1 MNSVKFASA
10 IINKRGLTLCL
21 LLFWAAANSSFLTLH
36 SSLFLH
42 AQSQQGMASYYAKS
56 WTGRRTANGDRLHHD
71 SLTCAHLKYPFGTR
85 LKVTNPA
92 NGKSVIVR
100 VNDRGPYHKK
110 RIIDLSW
117 GAAKAL
123 GILSRGVAMVV
134 VERVPDDIVIPL
146 KPDDNDRIDI
156 PSLELEEID
165 NDSITPVWSITK
177 PSPDERLMRDSV
189 TIRKP

>member
-1 MNSVKFASA
+1 MKKKTLPLPIPVW
-10 IINKRGLTLCL
+10 RGVITL
-21 LLFWAAANSSFLTLH
+21 LLLVCCNLTPPSWEGPGVGLY
-36 SSLFLH
+36 
-42 AQSQQGMASYYAKS
+42 AQTQQGIASYYAKS

-71 SLTCAHLKYPFGTR
+71 SLTCAHLRYPFGTR
-85 LKVTNPA
+85 LKVSNPA

-134 VERVPDDIVIPL
+134 VERVPDDIVIPM
-146 KPDDNDRIDI
+146 KPEDNDAIEI

-165 NDSITPVWSITK
+165 NDSITPVWSITN
-177 PSPDERLMRDSV
+177 PSPDVRLMRDSV
-189 TIRKP
+189 SIRKQ